1 MREFGSIFKEKYGKD
16 PRELTL
22 EEINKIAIKDNQV
35 KPLRSNIVSSRGN
48 VLKVEVYEIDKKID
62 EILKSV

>member
-48 VLKVEVYEIDKKID
+48 VLKVEAYEIDKKID